1 MKNDRLFTMVPNCA
15 FHKIVRQYAF
25 ERGRP
30 ILTLEQQRAALLNYV
45 QLAIYNN

>member
-1 MKNDRLFTMVPNCA
+1 MNRIFTAIPNCA

-30 ILTLEQQRAALLNYV
+30 ILTLDQQNMALINYTIF
-45 QLAIYNN
+45 AGCWN